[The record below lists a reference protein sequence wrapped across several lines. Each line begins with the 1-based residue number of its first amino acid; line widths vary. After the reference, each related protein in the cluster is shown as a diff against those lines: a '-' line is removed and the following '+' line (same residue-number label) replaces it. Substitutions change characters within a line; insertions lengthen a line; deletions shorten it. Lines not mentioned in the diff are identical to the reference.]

1 MTYSNDNKN
10 TYLKSE
16 WVSAFYFWC
25 GTHPVAQY
33 TVLISL
39 SSFIIIMIFSNNS
52 SDTLNSPFSI
62 NSLCRIIIVQTL
74 IKKGLFNAYF

>member
-1 MTYSNDNKN
+1 MGLRILFLMWYTSCS
-10 TYLKSE
+10 T
-16 WVSAFYFWC
+16 
-25 GTHPVAQY
+25 Y

-39 SSFIIIMIFSNNS
+39 SSFIIIMVFSNNS

-62 NSLCRIIIVQTL
+62 NSLWRIIIVQTL

>member
-1 MTYSNDNKN
+1 M
-10 TYLKSE
+10 
-16 WVSAFYFWC
+16 A
-25 GTHPVAQY
+25 THPVAQY

-39 SSFIIIMIFSNNS
+39 SSFIIIMVFSNNS

-74 IKKGLFNAYF
+74 IKKELFNAYF